1 MRHDIA
7 DTIMLAVVFGTLL
20 AGVYTMYQI
29 NTTPFYSIIIG
40 Q

>member
-1 MRHDIA
+1 MKHDLA

-20 AGVYTMYQI
+20 AGTYVMYQI

-40 Q
+40 H